1 MPSLNRSSPP
11 ISAVGRGID
20 LNSTSLVIIVL
31 MPRFLRVSV
40 AIDALSSPP
49 PNKIKVNGGVYAKYF
64 M

>member
-1 MPSLNRSSPP
+1 
-11 ISAVGRGID
+11 
-20 LNSTSLVIIVL
+20 

-40 AIDALSSPP
+40 AVDALSSPP